1 MGNDAVGAVAC
12 LEKNIES
19 LTSHYAFDKNLWLA
33 LKTTN
38 SVERINKEFKR
49 RSKSMDSV
57 GEVRVRTLQ
66 AFTAMRLELG
76 WRQRSV
82 DTYDKQIEIRLKNAG
97 VVVDL
102 VPADEVMH

>member
-1 MGNDAVGAVAC
+1 MGKDAVASVAC
-12 LEKNIES
+12 LEKNLPS
-19 LTSHYAFDKNLWLA
+19 LTSHYAFDKSLWNA

-49 RSKSMDSV
+49 RSKSMDSM
-57 GEVRVRTLQ
+57 GELRVRTLQ

-82 DTYDKQIEIRLKNAG
+82 DTFDKQIGIRLKNAG
-97 VVVDL
+97 VVIDL
-102 VPADEVMH
+102 QPTDEVVH